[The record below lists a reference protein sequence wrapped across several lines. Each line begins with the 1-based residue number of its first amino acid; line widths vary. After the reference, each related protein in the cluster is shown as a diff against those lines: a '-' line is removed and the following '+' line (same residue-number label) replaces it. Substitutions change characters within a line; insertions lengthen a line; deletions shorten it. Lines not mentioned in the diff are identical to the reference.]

1 MLKCIFLN
9 LENMDKS
16 DEKLLIQNLKRLLL
30 ESEKFD
36 DRKQF
41 QDLLLDIEVLIDNYE
56 TKKIYN

>member
-16 DEKLLIQNLKRLLL
+16 DEKLLVQNLKRLLL
-30 ESEKFD
+30 ESEDFNDK
-36 DRKQF
+36 KQF

-56 TKKIYN
+56 TKKTYN

>member
-1 MLKCIFLN
+1 MLECIFLN

-30 ESEKFD
+30 ESEDFD
-36 DRKQF
+36 DKKQF

-56 TKKIYN
+56 TNKG